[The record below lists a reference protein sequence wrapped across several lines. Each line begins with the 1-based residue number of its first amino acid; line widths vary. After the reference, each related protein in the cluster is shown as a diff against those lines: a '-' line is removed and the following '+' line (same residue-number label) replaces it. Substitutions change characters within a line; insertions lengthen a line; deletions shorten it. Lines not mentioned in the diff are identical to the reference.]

1 MNPDEENFDEEFFGD
16 EENDC
21 QSEYLGVEDKAH
33 FSMPMHQ
40 NVSLVDTMTDSPKLE
55 NIAALIEEIKP
66 EFTFSRNTKD
76 ILCKDGETVDQND
89 YLDAS
94 TRNADSRSF
103 HEQQSSVMHS
113 NDSNETKDAGD
124 LINRIKAITSNL
136 DKERAVSESLRHQL
150 LSNKNERGE
159 PLLYDSPLV
168 LSEKLVKEGEKNIEL
183 ALQLNSM
190 KDELEQLKKQT
201 EKFRQILLTG
211 INNGLVDAEKFGN
224 VSLGDLLRIR
234 LQERNSNDLSA
245 KSSLFSTQ
253 LPTCSSKS
261 SEEVNCLKETNRE
274 LQNRCSEMASKLKC
288 CKDSEKKVDELKQKL
303 SRLIV
308 RTRREKEKKEKA
320 ADEVTLANKK
330 LEALSEHIEKLMV
343 HLKYEAVSKAKAV
356 TELGRACREL
366 EIHKTRTSI
375 LEKKNTR
382 KDRALLDLK
391 EAGKI
396 LQDQLRLMDDKYLEL
411 RLKLDW
417 SRSQTERVIKSKDD
431 ELKELKAKFA
441 LVSHVSAG
449 SEKNKSQWPL
459 LDQPDS
465 DRKLSE
471 LLKGT
476 TLPNKHLPSLSTPVK
491 RNASKPSALVR
502 SVHFREQVLEKDKHS
517 SL

>member
-1 MNPDEENFDEEFFGD
+1 MNPDGDDFAEDFLRDDEI
-16 EENDC
+16 DC
-21 QSEYLGVEDKAH
+21 QSEDLGVENKADS
-33 FSMPMHQ
+33 SMPLHE
-40 NVSLVDTMTDSPKLE
+40 NISLVDAMTDSPEKE
-55 NIAALIEEIKP
+55 NIAALLKEIKP
-66 EFTFSRNTKD
+66 EGTFSRNTKD
-76 ILCKDGETVDQND
+76 KLCEDGEIGDH
-89 YLDAS
+89 LDAS
-94 TRNADSRSF
+94 TSKADSTRPL

-113 NDSNETKDAGD
+113 DSNETKDGED
-124 LINRIKAITSNL
+124 LINRIKAITSSL
-136 DKERAVSESLRHQL
+136 DKERAISESLRRQL
-150 LSNKNERGE
+150 ISNQNERGE

-190 KDELEQLKKQT
+190 KDELGQLKRQT

-211 INNGLVDAEKFGN
+211 INNGLADVQKFGH

-234 LQERNSNDLSA
+234 LQERNENDLSA
-245 KSSLFSTQ
+245 KPSLVSTQ
-253 LPTCSSKS
+253 LPTCSSRS

-274 LQNRCSEMASKLKC
+274 LQNRCSEMARKLEC
-288 CKDSEKKVDELKQKL
+288 CKDSEKKVDELKQKV

-308 RTRREKEKKEKA
+308 RTRNENEKKEKA
-320 ADEVTLANKK
+320 ADEVTLGNKK

-343 HLKYEAVSKAKAV
+343 HLKYEAASKAKAV
-356 TELGRACREL
+356 TELGRVCREL
-366 EIHKTRTSI
+366 DIHKNRTSI
-375 LEKKNTR
+375 LEKKNTM

-449 SEKNKSQWPL
+449 SEKSKSQWPL

-471 LLKGT
+471 PLKGSS
-476 TLPNKHLPSLSTPVK
+476 LLNKHLSRLSTPVK

-502 SVHFREQVLEKDKHS
+502 SVHFREHVLEKDKHS
-517 SL
+517 NS